1 MKTKEEVKKMLELS
15 IGILDNTIRLDSEGL
30 REILGVN
37 EYNFERSIK
46 QELKNLFE
54 EGEILINI
62 ISCKDKNNVLFRSFV
77 KDIARQNTDNIFLT
91 NPDALLYIEANKL
104 YLNEC
109 LVGMLCSKYSTL
121 YRYAI
126 IMSTFREVVEN
137 LKKAGLRI
145 QGLEDITASN
155 IYKDV
160 TKQYLDSV
168 KEIFIEKYKDR
179 MTKGGSV
186 SERENYWRDY
196 KYNLLENIAATNK
209 MLNHLF
215 DDDFEE
221 EINELRDEI

>member
-1 MKTKEEVKKMLELS
+1 M
-15 IGILDNTIRLDSEGL
+15 
-30 REILGVN
+30 
-37 EYNFERSIK
+37 
-46 QELKNLFE
+46 
-54 EGEILINI
+54 
-62 ISCKDKNNVLFRSFV
+62 LFRSFV
-77 KDIARQNTDNIFLT
+77 KDIARQNTDNIFST
-91 NPDALLYIEANKL
+91 NTDALLYIEANKL

-121 YRYAI
+121 YRYV

-145 QGLEDITASN
+145 QGLEDITAAN

-168 KEIFIEKYKDR
+168 KEIFIEKHKSR
-179 MTKGGSV
+179 MTKGGSI

-196 KYNLLENIAATNK
+196 KYKLLENIAATNE

-215 DDDFEE
+215 DDVFEE
-221 EINELRDEI
+221 EINELHDEI

>member
-1 MKTKEEVKKMLELS
+1 MKNKMDVKNMLERNLGIIDSS
-15 IGILDNTIRLDSEGL
+15 IKLDSEGL

-37 EYNFERSIK
+37 KYNFERSIK

-77 KDIARQNTDNIFLT
+77 KDIARQNTDNIFTT

-121 YRYAI
+121 YRYV

-145 QGLEDITASN
+145 QGLEDITAAN

-168 KEIFIEKYKDR
+168 KEIFIEKYKSR

-196 KYNLLENIAATNK
+196 KYNLLENIAATNE

-215 DDDFEE
+215 NDDFEE
-221 EINELRDEI
+221 EINELHDEV

>member
-1 MKTKEEVKKMLELS
+1 MKNKMDVKNMLERNLGIIDNS
-15 IGILDNTIRLDSEGL
+15 IKLDSEGL
-30 REILGVN
+30 REILDVN
-37 EYNFERSIK
+37 KYNFERSIK

-77 KDIARQNTDNIFLT
+77 KDIARQNTDNIFSS
-91 NPDALLYIEANKL
+91 NPNALLYIEANKL

-121 YRYAI
+121 YRYV

-137 LKKAGLRI
+137 LKKAGLKI
-145 QGLEDITASN
+145 QGLEDITAAN

-160 TKQYLDSV
+160 TKQYLNSV

-179 MTKGGSV
+179 MKKGGSV
-186 SERENYWRDY
+186 SERENYWIDY
-196 KYNLLENIAATNK
+196 KYNLLENIAATNE

-215 DDDFEE
+215 NDDFEE
-221 EINELRDEI
+221 EINELHDEV

>member
-1 MKTKEEVKKMLELS
+1 MDVKNMLQRNLGIIDSS
-15 IGILDNTIRLDSEGL
+15 IKLDSEGL

-37 EYNFERSIK
+37 KYNFERSIK

-77 KDIARQNTDNIFLT
+77 KDIARQNTDNIFTT

-121 YRYAI
+121 YRYV

-145 QGLEDITASN
+145 QGLEDITAAN

-168 KEIFIEKYKDR
+168 KEIFIEK
-179 MTKGGSV
+179 
-186 SERENYWRDY
+186 
-196 KYNLLENIAATNK
+196 
-209 MLNHLF
+209 
-215 DDDFEE
+215 
-221 EINELRDEI
+221 

>member
-77 KDIARQNTDNIFLT
+77 KDIARQNTDNIFST

>member
-37 EYNFERSIK
+37 KYNFERSIK

-145 QGLEDITASN
+145 HGLEDITASN